1 MFSSSEYQYV
11 TERWMYDSS
20 YSISD
25 SIEWLNKRH
34 FDYNGLIERCLAV
47 EASKNIYQRQNPTL
61 ISIEEHN
68 AALSNFINSACE
80 WIRDNADVLR
90 TCGSKN
96 VFVEKFRKDIVS
108 KL

>member
-1 MFSSSEYQYV
+1 
-11 TERWMYDSS
+11 MYDSS